1 MMTID
6 EKALASARGAQETM
20 HERQRD
26 AERAR
31 ADYHHEI
38 RRLHAAGG
46 SLREIADALGLSH
59 QRVHQIVDD
68 ENPGTETENL
78 IRRAAERMRK
88 LRVGGF
94 LGFAAPARTA
104 VAGAA
109 DLARARGS

>member
-6 EKALASARGAQETM
+6 DKLLAEARAAQERLL
-20 HERQRD
+20 ELQRD
-26 AERAR
+26 AERAT

-46 SLREIADALGLSH
+46 SLREIAESLGLSH

-68 ENPGTETENL
+68 EDPGAETENL
-78 IRRAAERMRK
+78 LRRAGERMRK

-94 LGFAAPARTA
+94 LGFGTPARTA
-104 VAGAA
+104 VAAA
-109 DLARARGS
+109 TE